1 MWLLVGGPLP
11 PSADGLTIG
20 RLIIVRRGHE
30 NSEYLLRHEQV
41 HVRQWRR
48 HGPLGFPV
56 RYLAGYVRGRLQR
69 YGHKG
74 AYLRI
79 PFEIEADWVARRTLL
94 AHSETTEAEPAAT
107 R

>member
-1 MWLLVGGPLP
+1 MLVGGPLP

-30 NSEYLLRHEQV
+30 HSEYLVRHEQV

-48 HGPLGFPV
+48 HGPVGFPA
-56 RYLAGYVRGRLQR
+56 RYLAGYLRGRLR
-69 YGHKG
+69 RLGHEG

-94 AHSETTEAEPAAT
+94 AQREPAAVEPAAA